1 MMMSLRSLVSVIAIA
16 FTLGIGMYN
25 GVHDMSHVVE
35 TLSSIE
41 KELNPLQPMTGSE
54 QSKIVSMP
62 YKNWTK
68 DIIREPIP
76 RPSAKALFDG
86 SNVTG
91 DVSWLLNLAIIGFGK
106 CGTSSMVGHFSQ
118 HKQISMMNREHCE
131 FTWRDDDTILLKAL
145 ESELPHGNYM
155 RGLKCPS
162 LVRSPLGMQRLAK
175 YFPNVRLIVGVRHP
189 ILWFESLY
197 NFRQRQFGYSLFPAH
212 KLIGKCQD
220 LGPNKKV
227 HGVCTEEARFQEA
240 LIGLGKTSMSTTDEM
255 QYFLSS
261 EKKPENLTV
270 ISQMKVFVYDIA
282 QVEDKD
288 EERSQLFMD
297 DMQTFLQMTEPFK
310 PMGQKS
316 GGKTKQSRIDICEQK
331 YDHLRE
337 ALLDI
342 GVNASR
348 WIRRFFVPAEGVT
361 VSSPKF
367 FEQSLAKWEIDPCEE
382 RRANNTFPPK

>member
-1 MMMSLRSLVSVIAIA
+1 LILTCQL
-16 FTLGIGMYN
+16 TLGF
-25 GVHDMSHVVE
+25 GVPGQVRIFVQ
-35 TLSSIE
+35 
-41 KELNPLQPMTGSE
+41 LQVYFFE
-54 QSKIVSMP
+54 
-62 YKNWTK
+62 
-68 DIIREPIP
+68 
-76 RPSAKALFDG
+76 
-86 SNVTG
+86 
-91 DVSWLLNLAIIGFGK
+91 
-106 CGTSSMVGHFSQ
+106 C
-118 HKQISMMNREHCE
+118 
-131 FTWRDDDTILLKAL
+131 
-145 ESELPHGNYM
+145 
-155 RGLKCPS
+155 
-162 LVRSPLGMQRLAK
+162 LV
-175 YFPNVRLIVGVRHP
+175 YFPNPFLLTINNTCYSTV
-189 ILWFESLY
+189 
-197 NFRQRQFGYSLFPAH
+197 RQRQFGYSLFPAH

-310 PMGQKS
+310 PMGQRS

>member
-62 YKNWTK
+62 YKNWRK

-118 HKQISMMNREHCE
+118 HKQISMMHREHCE

-162 LVRSPLGMQRLAK
+162 LPSIFRTFDS
-175 YFPNVRLIVGVRHP
+175 
-189 ILWFESLY
+189 SLE
-197 NFRQRQFGYSLFPAH
+197 FGIQSFVRQRQFGYSLFPAH

>member
-1 MMMSLRSLVSVIAIA
+1 MSLRSLVSVIAIA

-62 YKNWTK
+62 YKNWRK

-118 HKQISMMNREHCE
+118 HKQISMMHREHCE

-189 ILWFESLY
+189 ILW
-197 NFRQRQFGYSLFPAH
+197 
-212 KLIGKCQD
+212 
-220 LGPNKKV
+220 
-227 HGVCTEEARFQEA
+227 
-240 LIGLGKTSMSTTDEM
+240 
-255 QYFLSS
+255 
-261 EKKPENLTV
+261 
-270 ISQMKVFVYDIA
+270 
-282 QVEDKD
+282 
-288 EERSQLFMD
+288 
-297 DMQTFLQMTEPFK
+297 
-310 PMGQKS
+310 
-316 GGKTKQSRIDICEQK
+316 
-331 YDHLRE
+331 
-337 ALLDI
+337 
-342 GVNASR
+342 
-348 WIRRFFVPAEGVT
+348 
-361 VSSPKF
+361 
-367 FEQSLAKWEIDPCEE
+367 
-382 RRANNTFPPK
+382 